1 MRKGFT
7 LIELM
12 IVIAII
18 AIIAAI
24 AIPSLLENKITANE
38 SAAANSLSSGVYAGE
53 VTYMGSAF
61 NDLDEDNSGEAGYLG
76 QMAGTAS
83 PYTASAVEVN
93 QIDTAFEDDGD
104 YTAATLESTT
114 DTKSG
119 YMFGMVIDIGGV
131 ADGSTVASAASDEI
145 KNAENYWCCVAWP
158 DEFGDS
164 GRRTFI
170 ITNTKTVMT
179 KAAQEALADGQ
190 AALEDCFDGDVA
202 NACTSSNRDPNW
214 APLAGN

>member
-53 VTYMGSAF
+53 VTFMGSAF

-83 PYTASAVEVN
+83 PYTASTVTVS
-93 QIDTAFEDDGD
+93 QIDTAFEDEGA
-104 YTAATLESTT
+104 YTAATLEPTT

-119 YMFGMVIDIGGV
+119 YMFGMVIDIG
-131 ADGSTVASAASDEI
+131 DGTATTASDQI

-164 GRRTFI
+164 GRRSFI

-179 KAAQEALADGQ
+179 KAAQESLADGQ

-202 NACTSSNRDPNW
+202 NACTSSNRDPAW